1 MNALLFLIPVAL
13 GLGFLGLVAF
23 LWSLRSDQY
32 EDVQGAAYRI
42 LTDDDLR
49 PEEQAK
55 INAKSDEGDKA
66 SGNEDVN
73 SSDL

>member
-23 LWSLRSDQY
+23 LWSLRSEQY

-49 PEEQAK
+49 PEEQAR
-55 INAKSDEGDKA
+55 INAKPDDV
-66 SGNEDVN
+66 NEDQVK
-73 SSDL
+73 

>member
-55 INAKSDEGDKA
+55 INAKPDDAAET
-66 SGNEDVN
+66 EDN
-73 SSDL
+73 APKRMG

>member
-42 LTDDDLR
+42 LTDDDLK

-55 INAKSDEGDKA
+55 INAKSDEDDKA
-66 SGNEDVN
+66 AAN
-73 SSDL
+73 